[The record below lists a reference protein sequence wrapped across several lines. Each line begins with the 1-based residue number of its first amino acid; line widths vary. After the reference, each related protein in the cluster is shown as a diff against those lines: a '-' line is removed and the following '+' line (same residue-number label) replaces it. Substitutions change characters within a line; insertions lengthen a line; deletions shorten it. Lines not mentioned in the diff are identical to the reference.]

1 MRISSPI
8 LISSTNYIIVS
19 GVKASEIR
27 QQAERLYVFVQ
38 HFGRRLREIDA
49 QLDLSPAR
57 FSVLASLVFH
67 GRANVGELAAFERVR
82 RPSMTRL
89 VRDMERADLVRR
101 NSDPSD
107 GRGVLVEAT
116 TKGRSFLE
124 RARRRKIEIV
134 RQHLQAEDPGVRRAL
149 AAVLDSLD
157 RLADEKT
164 DSSIEEVSSA
174 GKSVSGHRKRNQ
186 GAAAPRRATLRLARR

>member
-1 MRISSPI
+1 MRISPPI
-8 LISSTNYIIVS
+8 LISSANYIIVG

-38 HFGRRLREIDA
+38 HFGRRLREIDV

-67 GRANVGELAAFERVR
+67 GRANVGELAAFERVQ

-101 NSDPSD
+101 TADPSD
-107 GRGVLVEAT
+107 GRGVLVGAT
-116 TKGRSFLE
+116 AKGRSYLE
-124 RARRRKIEIV
+124 QARGRKIEIV
-134 RQHLQAEDPGVRRAL
+134 RRHLQAEGPGMRRAL
-149 AAVLDSLD
+149 AAVLGSLD
-157 RLADEKT
+157 RLADEKA

-174 GKSVSGHRKRNQ
+174 GKSVNGHRKRNQ
-186 GAAAPRRATLRLARR
+186 GAAAPRRAALRLARR